1 MSDKDEG
8 LRVGV
13 VGCGYWGSKHVRI
26 LASLESV
33 SEVVII
39 EPNSQRVASLLRDF
53 SGRVSYP
60 TLTSALDAVDA
71 VVIATPPSTHLSFAL
86 EAIAAGKHVLVEKPL
101 AATVADAHAI
111 VDAAEAQGVTLM
123 VGHTFEFHSAVWRL
137 RDMVNNGEFGDL
149 YYIDTARLNLGLYQH
164 DVNVLFDLAPHDI
177 SILNYVLGRRPDS
190 VECWTSRHAHLS
202 LDDVAYMRL
211 YYGRDCVAHVHV
223 SWLDPKKVRRVTI
236 VGSRKMAVF
245 DDLET
250 EDRIRVHDKAVF
262 QGAAANGD
270 LTQAPMSYR
279 YGDVIS
285 PYLEVSEPLRVE
297 DQHFVN
303 CAQTG
308 ARPLVDGQNGIA
320 VLEVLEG
327 AMMSA
332 REGRAVLIDE
342 VRSGGTQATVVPLQ
356 RRALTESAP

>member
-1 MSDKDEG
+1 MEEA

-13 VGCGYWGSKHVRI
+13 VGCGYWGSKHVRT

-39 EPNSQRVASLLRDF
+39 EPNASRAVSLLRDF

-71 VVIATPPSTHLSFAL
+71 VVIATPPSTHMPLAL

-101 AATVADAHAI
+101 AASVADGRAI
-111 VDAAEAQGVTLM
+111 VDAAKGRGVALM

-137 RDMVNNGEFGDL
+137 REMVCNGDFGNL
-149 YYIDTARLNLGLYQH
+149 YYIDTARLSLGLYQH

-190 VECWTSRHAHLS
+190 VECWSSRHAHRR
-202 LDDVAYMRL
+202 LDDVAYLRL

-250 EDRIRVHDKAVF
+250 EERIRVHDKGVSERTDAS
-262 QGAAANGD
+262 GD
-270 LTQAPMSYR
+270 LTQVPMSYR

-285 PYLEVSEPLRVE
+285 PYLEVNEPLRVE
-297 DQHFVN
+297 DQHFVK
-303 CAQTG
+303 CVQTG
-308 ARPLVDGQNGIA
+308 TRPLVDGENGLA
-320 VLEVLEG
+320 VLEVLE
-327 AMMSA
+327 AATLSA
-332 REGRAVLIDE
+332 QEGRAVLIDE
-342 VRSGGTQATVVPLQ
+342 VRAGASHPAVVPLQ
-356 RRALTESAP
+356 RRAVTERAR